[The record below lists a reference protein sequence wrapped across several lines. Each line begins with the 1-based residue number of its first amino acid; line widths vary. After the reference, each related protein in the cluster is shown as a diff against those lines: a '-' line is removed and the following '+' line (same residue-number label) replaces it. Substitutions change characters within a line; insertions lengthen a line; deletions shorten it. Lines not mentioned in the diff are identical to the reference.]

1 MAKTQSLENVILFA
15 RAGFRGIN
23 DLGQV
28 ETIMASVVEALDG
41 TDLMVDGK
49 AVGSISNAR
58 IEGSLIRGDVEITNA
73 AFLATDA
80 GTNLCR
86 RIAASYGKEVRAEPA
101 PKAAAK
107 PAAKK
112 AVVKAAEPEE
122 QEEEQEQEPAI
133 KKPVAKTVG
142 KPVAKPAPGK
152 GKPVV
157 PMNKKIKV
165 NL

>member
-28 ETIMASVVEALDG
+28 ETIMTSVVEAIDG

-73 AFLATDA
+73 AFLTTDA

-86 RIAASYGKEVRAEPA
+86 RIAASYGKPVRAEPA

-107 PAAKK
+107 PVKK
-112 AVVKAAEPEE
+112 AAVRAAEPEE
-122 QEEEQEQEPAI
+122 EEAEEQEPAI
-133 KKPVAKTVG
+133 KKPVAKTIG
-142 KPVAKPAPGK
+142 KPTAKPAPGK